1 MMIDFGPSI
10 MDNTENREVVRLIKD
25 QLKNCQEAK
34 FAIGYFFITGF
45 SLIEDDFPVEF
56 KKKPFLKIVMG
67 DETTKQT
74 GEEITGGYELRDL
87 FMGKMIEE
95 LQGEKITEE
104 QIRNIT
110 LLRKLI
116 AEEII
121 EIKLFDKSKLH
132 AKLYLFLTNPTSEYQ
147 SPGLALVGSSNFT
160 KQGLT
165 KNKELNVALTSREDV
180 LYLNRWF
187 DDLWE
192 EATDFSQDML
202 KIIDYSGVTEKDH
215 KPTGV
220 TEKDHKPRIG
230 QRIDPELLFKYLV
243 YHWFDG
249 RVKNILKKDVL
260 MEFQLIGVMNAINSL
275 NTYNGVIL
283 ADSVGLGKS
292 FLAAAIIEEYINGK
306 HPTWK
311 PENKKPS
318 ALLILPPSLI
328 NQWKD
333 LLINQEYFFQGQK
346 KRLITSNNELT
357 SAYEIIENETSLG
370 KIGFMS
376 LGKFQNLKKE
386 SLKRIADEY
395 DIYVIDEAH
404 KYRNSNTKRWKN
416 IRKLQRKTTGEQ
428 NRFLLLTATPINNS
442 IKDVYNLIRL
452 FMDDTFMPFKVK
464 GVEVDELINKYTKL
478 KNEIE
483 INSDLEKRKELKK
496 TAQEIKKEILDEI
509 MVLRTRKYIIE
520 EFKDLKINGKPLIFK
535 DPQPFSLEYSNFC
548 KKDYREF
555 IELLKVKLPE
565 INFEHT
571 KLYGS
576 RYIVFEEEGIGEK
589 ESEKKLIEIADLLKL
604 LLGKRLESG
613 LYPFETTLRR
623 IYEKEKIF
631 YEMFMK
637 QKTWNKET
645 FRRVLEA
652 ALERAGINKELDEI
666 MDEYALEEEL
676 TRFDR
681 IIEIIKEHAESD
693 INTIAAGINVI
704 LESMN
709 RDLRIMDEILNTIDK
724 LKEKERTK
732 FKVLA
737 KLPVQED
744 DIIEMPVFVYR
755 DDPKLR
761 ALKTL
766 IGNPEFKSKKIKAP
780 TLYGKKIVIFTQY
793 KDTAYYVYNN
803 LRDWVDDEVDLHPW
817 LKDKKRIKIG
827 LVTGETETSTKIN
840 YIKRF
845 SPSSNNGWEEV
856 KRSGDIEI
864 LITTDALS
872 EGINLQDADAVVN
885 YDLPWNPMILVQ
897 RVGRVNRIGNEK
909 DITVVNYMPSGEIEV
924 LVGILNKLNDKI
936 EDITLI
942 IGKDVRILSPD
953 EKINIE
959 TFGEKIKDLSKISLE
974 KLEEYGLSSEI
985 KDFISEKISRE
996 QIDDY
1001 KLLNIIQYDLG
1012 YTPRD
1017 FNVVEKMNGT
1027 YYTYIEETN
1036 CLTGIYEYY
1045 KGPYKIK
1052 KQVLTLKDGKVE
1064 ESTPLKLLD
1073 LIKSNRANPYK
1084 IEKALDGLERF
1095 KGHVEGVMDDL
1106 RSITENQRGFLRYL
1120 SYALRRKR
1128 KDVVERDKLISV
1140 YNTISRLPFRQY
1152 SREIKSNL
1160 INKGLIVIR
1169 GNNIEIN
1176 DINELVDF
1184 LHDYLRKK
1192 DVSGHESMRVKCEMK
1207 GWYCGYSKNS

>member
-1 MMIDFGPSI
+1 MSYINPSGGIVMDFGPSI

-25 QLKNCQEAK
+25 QLKNCEEAK

-45 SLIEDDFPVEF
+45 SLIEDDFPAEF
-56 KKKPFLKIVMG
+56 QKKPFLKIVMG

-74 GEEITGGYELRDL
+74 GEEITEGHELREL
-87 FMGKMIEE
+87 FKDKMIGE
-95 LQGEKITEE
+95 LQEQNITKE

-121 EIKLFDKSKLH
+121 EVKLFDKSKLH

-160 KQGLT
+160 KKGLT

-215 KPTGV
+215 KP
-220 TEKDHKPRIG
+220 KMG

-328 NQWKD
+328 NQWED
-333 LLINQEYFFQGQK
+333 LLINQEYFFQGQEK
-346 KRLITSNNELT
+346 KLITSNNELS
-357 SAYEIIENETSLG
+357 SAYEIIENETLG

-416 IRKLQRKTTGEQ
+416 IRKLQRKTTGEK
-428 NRFLLLTATPINNS
+428 NKFLLLTATPINNS
-442 IKDVYNLIRL
+442 IRDVYNLIRL
-452 FMDDTFMPFKVK
+452 FMDDTFMQFRLK
-464 GVEVDELINKYTKL
+464 GIEVDELINQYTKL
-478 KNEIE
+478 KKEIE
-483 INSDLEKRKELKK
+483 IDPDPHKKKELKK
-496 TAQEIKKEILDEI
+496 IANKIKNEILDEI
-509 MVLRTRKYIIE
+509 MVLRTRKYILE
-520 EFKDLKINGKPLIFK
+520 QFKDLQINGKPLIFK
-535 DPQPFSLEYSNFC
+535 DPQPFSLEYSAFY
-548 KKDYREF
+548 KKEYLEF
-555 IELLKVKLPE
+555 IELLKETLPE
-565 INFEHT
+565 LNFEHT

-576 RYIVFEEEGIGEK
+576 RYILFEDDEISVK
-589 ESEKKLIEIADLLKL
+589 EPEMKLIEIADLLKL

-613 LYPFETTLRR
+613 IYPFETTIRR
-623 IYEKEKIF
+623 IYEKEKTF
-631 YEMFMK
+631 YDLFKNQE
-637 QKTWNKET
+637 TWNRTT
-645 FRRVLEA
+645 FKRVLEA
-652 ALERAGINKELDEI
+652 AMEKAYIKKDLDEI
-666 MDEYALEEEL
+666 MDEYGLEEEV

-681 IIEIIKEHAESD
+681 IIDIIKGYAKSGTNPLKSGIEIILDLMEK
-693 INTIAAGINVI
+693 
-704 LESMN
+704 
-709 RDLRIMDEILNTIDK
+709 DLRTMDKILNSIDN
-724 LKEKERTK
+724 LKEIERSEFKTLGKIPLQKE
-732 FKVLA
+732 
-737 KLPVQED
+737 
-744 DIIEMPVFVYR
+744 DIIEMPIFTYK

-761 ALKTL
+761 ALKNI
-766 IGNPEFKSKKIKAP
+766 IGNPEFKSAEINVPSLK
-780 TLYGKKIVIFTQY
+780 GKKIVIFTQY
-793 KDTAYYVYNN
+793 KDTAYYLYKN
-803 LRDWVDDEVDLHPW
+803 LRYWIKNEIDLHTW
-817 LKDKKRIKIG
+817 LKDGNRLKIG

-845 SPSSNNGWEEV
+845 SPGSNNGWNEV
-856 KRSGDIEI
+856 KKSGDIEI

-924 LVGILNKLNDKI
+924 MVGILNKLNEKI
-936 EDITLI
+936 EDITLVV
-942 IGKDVRILSPD
+942 GKDVRILSPE

-959 TFGEKIKDLSKISLE
+959 TFGEKIKDLSKIPME
-974 KLEEYGLSSEI
+974 KLEEYGLSNEI
-985 KDFISEKISRE
+985 KGFIPGKISRE
-996 QIDDY
+996 QLEDY
-1001 KLLNIIQYDLG
+1001 KLLNTIQYELG
-1012 YTPRD
+1012 YTPED
-1017 FNVVEKMNGT
+1017 FAEVEKMDGN
-1027 YYTYIEETN
+1027 YYTYIEN
-1036 CLTGIYEYY
+1036 DVGLTAIYEYY
-1045 KGPYKIK
+1045 KGPYKVK
-1052 KQVLTLKDGKVE
+1052 KQILTLEDGKIK
-1064 ESTPLKLLD
+1064 ESTPLKLLE
-1073 LIKSNRANPYK
+1073 LLKSRSSKPYK
-1084 IEKALDGLERF
+1084 VDKAIQGLEKF
-1095 KGHVEGVMDDL
+1095 KKNSDKVIDHLKSV
-1106 RSITENQRGFLRYL
+1106 TETQRGFLRDL
-1120 SYALRRKR
+1120 SNALLLKREEISDMDKFRR
-1128 KDVVERDKLISV
+1128 V
-1140 YNTISRLPFRQY
+1140 YNTISRLPSRSY
-1152 SREIKSNL
+1152 SRKIKSYL
-1160 INKGLIVIR
+1160 IGKGLIRMR
-1169 GNNIEIN
+1169 GNEIEMN
-1176 DINELVDF
+1176 DVNKIVGS
-1184 LHDYLRKK
+1184 LHDYLTAKEVLGDASLK
-1192 DVSGHESMRVKCEMK
+1192 VESKMR
-1207 GWYCGYSKNS
+1207 GWYCGYNKNS

>member
-1 MMIDFGPSI
+1 MIDFGPSI

-25 QLKNCQEAK
+25 QLKNCDEAK

-45 SLIEDDFPVEF
+45 SLIEDDFPAEF

-74 GEEITGGYELRDL
+74 GEEIKEGYELRDL
-87 FMGKMIEE
+87 FMDKMIGE
-95 LQGEKITEE
+95 LEGEKITEE

-116 AEEII
+116 AEEVI

-180 LYLNRWF
+180 LYLNKWF

-215 KPTGV
+215 KPTGL
-220 TEKDHKPRIG
+220 TGKDHKPRIG

-292 FLAAAIIEEYINGK
+292 FLAGAVIEEYINGK

-328 NQWKD
+328 NQWED
-333 LLINQEYFFQGQK
+333 LLINQEYFFQGQE

-357 SAYEIIENETSLG
+357 SAYEIIENETLG

-386 SLKRIADEY
+386 SLKSIADEY

-416 IRKLQRKTTGEQ
+416 TRKLQRKTTGEK
-428 NRFLLLTATPINNS
+428 NKFLLLTATPINNS
-442 IKDVYNLIRL
+442 IRDVYNLIRL
-452 FMDDTFMPFKVK
+452 FMDDTLMQFRLK
-464 GVEVDELINKYTKL
+464 GVEVDELINQYTRL
-478 KNEIE
+478 KKEIE
-483 INSDLEKRKELKK
+483 TDPDPHKKKELKK
-496 TAQEIKKEILDEI
+496 IANKIKKEILDEI
-509 MVLRTRKYIIE
+509 MVLRTRKYILE
-520 EFKDLKINGKPLIFK
+520 QSKDLQINGKPLIFK
-535 DPQPFSLEYSNFC
+535 DPQPFSLEYSAFY
-548 KKDYREF
+548 KKEYLEF
-555 IELLKVKLPE
+555 IELLKETLPE
-565 INFEHT
+565 LNFEHT

-576 RYIVFEEEGIGEK
+576 RYILFEDDEIGGK
-589 ESEKKLIEIADLLKL
+589 EPEMKLIEIADLLKL

-613 LYPFETTLRR
+613 IYPFETTLRR

-631 YEMFMK
+631 YELFK
-637 QKTWNKET
+637 NKKTWDRTT
-645 FRRVLEA
+645 FKRVLEA
-652 ALERAGINKELDEI
+652 AIEKAHIKKDLDEI
-666 MDEYALEEEL
+666 MDEYGLEEV

-681 IIEIIKEHAESD
+681 IIDIIKDYAKSETNPLKSGIEIILDLMEK
-693 INTIAAGINVI
+693 
-704 LESMN
+704 
-709 RDLRIMDEILNTIDK
+709 DLRTMDKIFNSIDN
-724 LKEKERTK
+724 LKEIERSE
-732 FKVLA
+732 FKTLG
-737 KLPVQED
+737 KIPLQEE
-744 DIIEMPVFVYR
+744 DIIEMPIFTYK

-761 ALKTL
+761 ALKSI
-766 IGNPEFKSKKIKAP
+766 IGNPEFKSTKINVPSLK
-780 TLYGKKIVIFTQY
+780 GKKIVIFTQY
-793 KDTAYYVYNN
+793 KDTAYYIYNN
-803 LRDWVDDEVDLHPW
+803 LLYWIKNEIDLQPW
-817 LKDKKRIKIG
+817 LKDGNRLKIG

-845 SPSSNNGWEEV
+845 SPSSNNGWNEV
-856 KRSGDIEI
+856 KKSGDIEI

-885 YDLPWNPMILVQ
+885 YDLPWNPMIIVQ

-924 LVGILNKLNDKI
+924 LVGILNKLNEKI
-936 EDITLI
+936 EDITLVV
-942 IGKDVRILSPD
+942 GKDVRILSPE

-959 TFGEKIKDLSKISLE
+959 TFGEKIKDLSKIPME
-974 KLEEYGLSSEI
+974 KLEEYGLSTEI
-985 KDFISEKISRE
+985 KGFMPDKISSE
-996 QIDDY
+996 QLEDY
-1001 KLLNIIQYDLG
+1001 KLLNKIQYELG
-1012 YTPRD
+1012 YTPED
-1017 FNVVEKMNGT
+1017 FSEVEKMDGN
-1027 YYTYIEETN
+1027 YYTYIEN
-1036 CLTGIYEYY
+1036 DGGLTAIYEYY
-1045 KGPYKIK
+1045 KGPYKLR
-1052 KQVLTLKDGKVE
+1052 KQILTLKDGKIK
-1064 ESTPLKLLD
+1064 ESSPFKLLE
-1073 LIKSNRANPYK
+1073 LIKSKGANPYK
-1084 IEKALDGLERF
+1084 IDKAIEGLEKF
-1095 KGHVEGVMDDL
+1095 KRNANKVIEHLKREN
-1106 RSITENQRGFLRYL
+1106 TEQRGFLRDL
-1120 SYALRRKR
+1120 CNALYTEEEASDMEKF
-1128 KDVVERDKLISV
+1128 SCV
-1140 YNTISRLPFRQY
+1140 YNTIAMLPYKSY
-1152 SREIKSNL
+1152 SGKIKSYL
-1160 INKGLIVIR
+1160 IDEGLIRVET
-1169 GNNIEIN
+1169 NKIEIN
-1176 DINELVDF
+1176 DINEVVNSLY
-1184 LHDYLRKK
+1184 DYLTDKE
-1192 DVSGHESMRVKCEMK
+1192 VLVGPSVIVESKIR
-1207 GWYCGYSKNS
+1207 GWYLGYNKNS